1 MKKNLHILVALFA
14 VIFLYNCG
22 SVKVRDLWTGEDEA
36 IAKFKEKKIL
46 VYARTADNTARI
58 AFEEALAN
66 ELRERGYNVTE
77 SFKKFPK
84 IHAQKEISEER
95 LAFVQS
101 ILDSEG
107 YNGIVVVA
115 VKNEEQ
121 VTTTSS
127 SGVGIG
133 VSGGYPGY
141 YGGYPGYYGG
151 FNNYYRTPYAYGS
164 YYNSFGGYIPTSTT
178 TRTSTNYVLETVFY
192 NLDEPEENQLVAV
205 VTSELEDPKEAYKT
219 AGKYVETMVKAFE
232 K

>member
-1 MKKNLHILVALFA
+1 MKKNLTILLVLAFSFA
-14 VIFLYNCG
+14 FQNCG
-22 SVKVRDLWTGEDEA
+22 SVKVRDSWTGEEET
-36 IAKFKEKKIL
+36 IAKFKKKNIL
-46 VYARTADNTARI
+46 VLARTADNTSRI

-66 ELRERGYNVTE
+66 ELRAEGYKATE

-84 IHAQKEISEER
+84 IYTNKEITEER
-95 LAFVQS
+95 VAFVQS

-107 YNGIVVVA
+107 YNGIVIVVI
-115 VKNEEQ
+115 KDTEQ

-127 SGVGIG
+127 SGVGVG
-133 VSGGYPGY
+133 VSAGYPGY

-164 YYNSFGGYIPTSTT
+164 YYNSFGGYIPTSTS

-205 VTSELEDPKEAYKT
+205 VTSELEDPKDAYKT
-219 AGKYVETMVKAFE
+219 AGKYVETMVKGFE

>member
-1 MKKNLHILVALFA
+1 MKKNLHILLALFA
-14 VIFLYNCG
+14 VIILYNCG

-46 VYARTADNTARI
+46 VLARTADNTARI

-66 ELRERGYNVTE
+66 ELREKGYNATE

-84 IHAQKEISEER
+84 IYAQKEISEER
-95 LAFVQS
+95 IAFVQS

-107 YNGIVVVA
+107 YNGIVIVA
-115 VKNEEQ
+115 VKNTEQ

-127 SGVGIG
+127 SGVGVG
-133 VSGGYPGY
+133 VSAGYPGY

-151 FNNYYRTPYAYGS
+151 FNNYYRTPYAYGP
-164 YYNSFGGYIPTSTT
+164 YYNSFGGYIPTSTS
-178 TRTSTNYVLETVFY
+178 TRTSTNYALETVFY

-205 VTSELEDPKEAYKT
+205 VTTDLEDPKEAYK
-219 AGKYVETMVKAFE
+219 AANKYVETMVKAFE
-232 K
+232 